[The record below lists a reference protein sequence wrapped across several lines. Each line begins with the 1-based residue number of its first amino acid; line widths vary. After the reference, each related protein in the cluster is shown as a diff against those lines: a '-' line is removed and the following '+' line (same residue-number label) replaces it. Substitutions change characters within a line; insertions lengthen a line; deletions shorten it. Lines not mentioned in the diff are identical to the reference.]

1 MEKNIVLKQI
11 PLCPQQ
17 IPFFQ
22 QFFLRQ
28 TTCTPPP
35 RTHPHKKKG
44 RVKKGKRKNQSNA
57 AAGWVS
63 GAGLRRPAPSPVAS
77 IHQTTRYAPTPFASP
92 VRNRGT
98 PNLYL
103 HFPIRNRYTHIIPIN
118 FDFPLQTVD
127 APLPPMP
134 QVESATASEA
144 PPPQDAWLVELGSRL
159 PQWESLRD
167 SSKVQSTDAPVFSPP
182 RVCSAVW

>member
-1 MEKNIVLKQI
+1 MPSTDSLFSTVFFEADNMH
-11 PLCPQQ
+11 PPTPHPTPQ
-17 IPFFQ
+17 
-22 QFFLRQ
+22 
-28 TTCTPPP
+28 
-35 RTHPHKKKG
+35 KK
-44 RVKKGKRKNQSNA
+44 RPCKKGKKKKPEQRSRRLGERRGSSS
-57 AAGWVS
+57 AGPFTGGEHPPDHQV
-63 GAGLRRPAPSPVAS
+63 RPHSF
-77 IHQTTRYAPTPFASP
+77 RFP

-98 PNLYL
+98 PNLNL
-103 HFPIRNRYTHIIPIN
+103 HFPIRNRYMRIIPIN

-167 SSKVQSTDAPVFSPP
+167 SSKVQSTDAPVFSHP